1 MVFRRFSLAFC
12 HKRSGW
18 GRVGKPA
25 TDPKR
30 QLLKCRSAPGARST
44 IKTPWPALTAPG
56 ARPKHTAVDE
66 DRICG
71 ANAVAALFACR
82 PSAVKRLFYTEAV
95 REQAG
100 PHCAVLAKARK
111 PYRLLDETE
120 IERAAGTTHH
130 GGLVAIATP
139 RPVTI
144 IDFVRPPRM
153 ALLIVLDGV
162 SNPHNLGAIARSAAF
177 FGAGGLLLHE
187 TPRQAMLSDAAYRT
201 AEGGLEHLELHKT
214 RNLRKALVALEP
226 HYRTVAA
233 TLAVDAMPLQNL
245 PRDRAVALVLGN
257 EEVGVSFDALEG
269 CRRRVRII
277 GAGPVQSLNVA
288 QAAAVLIAG
297 LTNPVA

>member
-1 MVFRRFSLAFC
+1 MA
-12 HKRSGW
+12 GPAA
-18 GRVGKPA
+18 GRHGPA
-25 TDPKR
+25 
-30 QLLKCRSAPGARST
+30 
-44 IKTPWPALTAPG
+44 PALTPPA
-56 ARPKHTAVDE
+56 AQPKHVRVEE

-82 PSAVKRLFYTEAV
+82 PSAAKRLFYAAAMREA
-95 REQAG
+95 AG

-111 PYRLLDETE
+111 PYRVLDEAE
-120 IERAAGTTHH
+120 MQRAAGTTHH
-130 GGLVAIATP
+130 GGIVAIATP
-139 RPVTI
+139 RPVAI

-153 ALLIVLDGV
+153 ALLVVLDGV

-187 TPRQAMLSDAAYRT
+187 TPRQAMPSDAAYRT

-214 RNLRKALVALEP
+214 RNLRKALAALEP

-233 TLAVDAMPLQNL
+233 TLAPDAMPLQTL
-245 PRDRAVALVLGN
+245 PRDRPVALVLGN
-257 EEVGVSFDALEG
+257 EEVGVSVDALEG
-269 CRRRVRII
+269 CRRRVRIL

-297 LTNPVA
+297 LTNPLA